1 MTQNNENQ
9 NVQSANESL
18 NISAKVSIPIHT
30 QANGFYR
37 YNYTK
42 ERLEFINNQTRT
54 VDFFREIP
62 IDQWESIPSHQEY
75 CINITNEANENKKI
89 DKRAS
94 GAAKIVY
101 ILLFVAAP
109 ILLVILA
116 ASFSG
121 SSPIVFVC
129 ILGAGI
135 TIILLIVAGI
145 SSK

>member
-1 MTQNNENQ
+1 MKQ
-9 NVQSANESL
+9 L
-18 NISAKVSIPIHT
+18 KI
-30 QANGFYR
+30 
-37 YNYTK
+37 
-42 ERLEFINNQTRT
+42 
-54 VDFFREIP
+54 
-62 IDQWESIPSHQEY
+62 
-75 CINITNEANENKKI
+75 KKI
-89 DKRAS
+89 DKKAS